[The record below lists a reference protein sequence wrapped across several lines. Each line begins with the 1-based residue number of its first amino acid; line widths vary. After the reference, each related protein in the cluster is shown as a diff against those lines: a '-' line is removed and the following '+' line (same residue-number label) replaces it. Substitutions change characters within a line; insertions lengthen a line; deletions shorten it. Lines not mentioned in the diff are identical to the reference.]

1 MGALTKADMVDE
13 LTIRLR
19 LTRQQ
24 ARKIGRWIFLK
35 KSVRVLPKVM
45 RLNCQVLA
53 ILN

>member
-24 ARKIGRWIFLK
+24 ARKLVDGFFKEI
-35 KSVRVLPKVM
+35 S
-45 RLNCQVLA
+45 QSLA
-53 ILN
+53 QRS